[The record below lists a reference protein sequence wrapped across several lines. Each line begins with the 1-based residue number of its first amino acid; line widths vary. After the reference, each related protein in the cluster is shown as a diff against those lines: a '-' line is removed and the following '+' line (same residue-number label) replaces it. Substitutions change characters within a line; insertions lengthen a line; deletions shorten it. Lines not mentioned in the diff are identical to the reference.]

1 MKKFA
6 LVLGASGEIGQSICH
21 SLAEDGWSLYLH
33 YTHNEEAT
41 QALYK
46 SLSSS
51 FPTQEFMIV
60 RADFMDP
67 QAADELAS
75 EIFSVQAIVFANG
88 QAHYALLEDTAL
100 DDMDALWRVHV
111 QNPMR
116 LTGLL
121 SSKLRMQTVSYVLF
135 IGSIWGEAGSA
146 GETLYATV
154 KGAQHAFVKSYAKE
168 AALSGIRVNAI
179 APGFINT
186 SMNGHLRDEELGT
199 ILEEIPL
206 GKVGET
212 TDVAE
217 MVRFY
222 LSGKA
227 DYVTGQIIRLNG
239 GWYI

>member
-6 LVLGASGEIGQSICH
+6 LVVGASGEIGRTICR
-21 SLAEDGWSLYLH
+21 SLAEDGWSIYIH
-33 YTHNEEAT
+33 FSNNEKVA
-41 QALYK
+41 QALYR
-46 SLSSS
+46 SLSES
-51 FPTQEFMIV
+51 FPAQEFMLV
-60 RADFMDP
+60 QGDFSKASGA
-67 QAADELAS
+67 QLLAS
-75 EIFSVQAIVFANG
+75 QIFNVQAIVFANG
-88 QAHYALLEDTAL
+88 QAHYSLLEDTTVE
-100 DDMDALWRVHV
+100 DMDALWRVHV
-111 QNPMR
+111 QNPMH
-116 LTGLL
+116 LTALL
-121 SSKLRMQTVSYVLF
+121 SSKLRAHDVSYVLF

-146 GETLYATV
+146 GEALYAAV

-168 AALSGIRVNAI
+168 AALSRIRVNAI

-186 SMNGHLRDEELGT
+186 SMNSHLSDEELEY
-199 ILEEIPL
+199 ILEDIPL
-206 GKVGET
+206 GLIGHT

>member
-6 LVLGASGEIGQSICH
+6 LVLGASGEIGRSICR

-46 SLSSS
+46 SLSST
-51 FPTQEFMIV
+51 FPTQEFMMV
-60 RADFMDP
+60 QADFMDP
-67 QAADELAS
+67 QAADRLAS
-75 EIFSVQAIVFANG
+75 QIFSVQALVFASG
-88 QAHYALLEDTAL
+88 QAHYALLEDIPIE
-100 DDMDALWRVHV
+100 DMEALWRVHV

-116 LTGLL
+116 LTALL
-121 SSKLRMQTVSYVLF
+121 SSKLRMHTVSYVFF

-146 GETLYATV
+146 GEALYATV

-168 AALSGIRVNAI
+168 AALAGIRVNAI

-186 SMNGHLRDEELGT
+186 SMNGHLSDEELGY

>member
-6 LVLGASGEIGQSICH
+6 LVLGASGEIGRTICR
-21 SLAEDGWSLYLH
+21 SLADDGWSLYLH
-33 YTHNEEAT
+33 FTHNEEAT
-41 QALYK
+41 KALYT
-46 SLSSS
+46 SLSFD
-51 FPTQEFMIV
+51 FPTQEFMTV
-60 RADFMDP
+60 QADFTDNM
-67 QAADELAS
+67 AAEKLAS
-75 EIFSVQAIVFANG
+75 QIFSLQALVFASG
-88 QAHYALLEDTAL
+88 QAHYALLEDTAVE
-100 DDMDALWRVHV
+100 DMEALWRVHV

-116 LTGLL
+116 LTALL
-121 SSKLRMQTVSYVLF
+121 SSKLRAHNSSYVLF

-146 GETLYATV
+146 GESLYAAV

-168 AALSGIRVNAI
+168 AALSRIRVNAI

-186 SMNGHLRDEELGT
+186 SMNGHLSDEELGY

-206 GKVGET
+206 GTVGET

>member
-6 LVLGASGEIGQSICH
+6 LVLGASGEIGRAICR
-21 SLAEDGWSLYLH
+21 SLAEDGWSIYIH
-33 YTHNEEAT
+33 FSNNEKAA
-41 QALYK
+41 QALYC
-46 SLSSS
+46 SLSES
-51 FPTQEFMIV
+51 FPAQEFMLV
-60 RADFMDP
+60 QGDFLKASGA
-67 QAADELAS
+67 QLLAS
-75 EIFSVQAIVFANG
+75 QIFNVQAIVFANG
-88 QAHYALLEDTAL
+88 QAHYSLLEDTTVE
-100 DDMDALWRVHV
+100 DMEALWRVHV

-116 LTGLL
+116 LTALL
-121 SSKLRMQTVSYVLF
+121 SSKLRAHDVSYVLF

-146 GETLYATV
+146 GEALYATV

-168 AALSGIRVNAI
+168 AALSHIRVNAI

-186 SMNGHLRDEELGT
+186 SMNSHLSEEELEY
-199 ILEEIPL
+199 ILEDIPL
-206 GKVGET
+206 GVTGQT

-227 DYVTGQIIRLNG
+227 DYVTGQVIRLNG

>member
-6 LVLGASGEIGQSICH
+6 LIVGASGEIGRAICR
-21 SLAEDGWSLYLH
+21 SLAQDGWSLYVH
-33 YTHNEEAT
+33 YAHNKQMAQVLCDT
-41 QALYK
+41 LAGD
-46 SLSSS
+46 
-51 FPTQEFMIV
+51 FPAQEFMLV
-60 RADFMDP
+60 QEDFTNI
-67 QAADELAS
+67 QAAQKLAS
-75 EIFSVQAIVFANG
+75 QVFSVQAIVFANG
-88 QAHYALLEDTAL
+88 QAHYALLEDTTAEE
-100 DDMDALWRVHV
+100 MDALWRVHV
-111 QNPMR
+111 QNPMQ
-116 LTGLL
+116 LTALL
-121 SSKLRMQTVSYVLF
+121 SSKLRTHDVSYVLF

-146 GETLYATV
+146 GEALYATV

-186 SMNGHLRDEELGT
+186 SMNNHLSNEELQY
-199 ILEEIPL
+199 ILEDIPL
-206 GKVGET
+206 GSVGHT

-227 DYVTGQIIRLNG
+227 NYVTGQIIRLNG

>member
-21 SLAEDGWSLYLH
+21 SLAQDGWSLYLH
-33 YTHNEEAT
+33 YTHNEKAT

-46 SLSSS
+46 SLSST
-51 FPTQEFMIV
+51 FPMQEFMIV
-60 RADFMDP
+60 QADFMDA
-67 QAADELAS
+67 QAADHLAS
-75 EIFSVQAIVFANG
+75 QIFSVQAIVFASG
-88 QAHYALLEDTAL
+88 QAHYALLEDTKIQ
-100 DDMDALWRVHV
+100 DMDALWRVHV

-116 LTGLL
+116 LTALL
-121 SSKLRMQTVSYVLF
+121 SEKLRKQTVSYVLF

-146 GETLYATV
+146 GETLYATA

-179 APGFINT
+179 APGIINT
-186 SMNGHLRDEELGT
+186 LMNGHLSDEELGY

-212 TDVAE
+212 KDVAE

-227 DYVTGQIIRLNG
+227 DYVTGQIVRLNG

>member
-6 LVLGASGEIGQSICH
+6 LVLGASGEIGRAICR
-21 SLAEDGWSLYLH
+21 SLAEDGWSIYIH
-33 YTHNEEAT
+33 YSNNEKAA
-41 QALYK
+41 QALYC
-46 SLSSS
+46 SLSES
-51 FPTQEFMIV
+51 FPAQEFMPV
-60 RADFMDP
+60 QGDFSKASGA
-67 QAADELAS
+67 QLLAS
-75 EIFSVQAIVFANG
+75 QIFNVQAIVFANG
-88 QAHYALLEDTAL
+88 QAHYSLLEDTTVE
-100 DDMDALWRVHV
+100 DMDALWRVHV

-116 LTGLL
+116 LTALL
-121 SSKLRMQTVSYVLF
+121 SSKLRAHDVSYVLF

-146 GETLYATV
+146 GEALYAAV

-168 AALSGIRVNAI
+168 AALSRIRVNAI

-186 SMNGHLRDEELGT
+186 SMNSHLSVEELEY
-199 ILEEIPL
+199 ILEDIPL
-206 GKVGET
+206 GITGQT

-227 DYVTGQIIRLNG
+227 DYVTGQIIRVNG

>member
-6 LVLGASGEIGQSICH
+6 LVLGASGEIGRTICR

-33 YTHNEEAT
+33 YTQNEEAT
-41 QALYK
+41 KALYK
-46 SLSSS
+46 SLSFD
-51 FPTQEFMIV
+51 FPAQEFMIV
-60 RADFMDP
+60 QADFTDHM
-67 QAADELAS
+67 AADELALQ
-75 EIFSVQAIVFANG
+75 IFSLQALVFASG
-88 QAHYALLEDTAL
+88 QAHYALLEDTTVE
-100 DDMDALWRVHV
+100 DMEALWRVHV

-116 LTGLL
+116 LTALL
-121 SSKLRMQTVSYVLF
+121 SSKLRVHKSSYVLF

-146 GETLYATV
+146 CESLYAAV

-168 AALSGIRVNAI
+168 AAYSRIRVNAI

-186 SMNGHLRDEELGT
+186 SMNGHLSDEELGY

-206 GKVGET
+206 GTVGET

-227 DYVTGQIIRLNG
+227 DYVTGQIIRVNG

>member
-6 LVLGASGEIGQSICH
+6 LVLGASGEIGRTICR
-21 SLAEDGWSLYLH
+21 SLAEDGWSIYIH
-33 YTHNEEAT
+33 FSNNEKAA
-41 QALYK
+41 QALYR
-46 SLSSS
+46 SLSES
-51 FPTQEFMIV
+51 FPAQEFMLV
-60 RADFMDP
+60 QGDFSKASGA
-67 QAADELAS
+67 QLLAS
-75 EIFSVQAIVFANG
+75 QIFNVQAIVFANG
-88 QAHYALLEDTAL
+88 QAHYSLLEDTTVE
-100 DDMDALWRVHV
+100 DMDALWRVHV
-111 QNPMR
+111 QNPMH
-116 LTGLL
+116 LTALL
-121 SSKLRMQTVSYVLF
+121 SPKLRAHDVSYVLF

-146 GETLYATV
+146 GEALYAAV

-168 AALSGIRVNAI
+168 AALSRIRVNAV

-186 SMNGHLRDEELGT
+186 TMNGHLSEEELEY
-199 ILEEIPL
+199 ILEDIPL
-206 GKVGET
+206 GLIGQT

>member
-6 LVLGASGEIGQSICH
+6 LVLGASGEIGHSICH

-41 QALYK
+41 KALYK
-46 SLSSS
+46 SLSSN

-60 RADFMDP
+60 RADFTDSM
-67 QAADELAS
+67 AADELAS
-75 EIFSVQAIVFANG
+75 QIFSLQALVFASG
-88 QAHYALLEDTAL
+88 QSHYALLEDTSVQ
-100 DDMDALWRVHV
+100 DMDALWRVHV

-116 LTGLL
+116 LSALL
-121 SSKLRMQTVSYVLF
+121 SSKLRVHKVSYVLF
-135 IGSIWGEAGSA
+135 IGSIWGETGSA
-146 GETLYATV
+146 GESLYATV

-168 AALSGIRVNAI
+168 GALSGIRVNAI

-186 SMNGHLRDEELGT
+186 SMNGHLSDEELGY

-227 DYVTGQIIRLNG
+227 DYVTGQIVRLNG

>member
-1 MKKFA
+1 VKKFA
-6 LVLGASGEIGQSICH
+6 LVLGASGEIGRAICQ
-21 SLAEDGWSLYLH
+21 SLAADGWSIYVHYSNNEKAAQDLY
-33 YTHNEEAT
+33 A
-41 QALYK
+41 
-46 SLSSS
+46 SLSKN
-51 FPTQEFMIV
+51 FPAQEFMLV
-60 RADFMDP
+60 QGDFSKETG
-67 QAADELAS
+67 AESVAS
-75 EIFSVQAIVFANG
+75 QVFNVQAIVFSSG
-88 QAHYALLEDTAL
+88 QAHYSLLEDTTVE
-100 DDMDALWRVHV
+100 DMDALWRVHV

-116 LTGLL
+116 LTALL
-121 SSKLRMQTVSYVLF
+121 SSKLRAHDVSYVLF

-146 GETLYATV
+146 GEALYATV

-168 AALSGIRVNAI
+168 AALSRIRVNAI

-186 SMNGHLRDEELGT
+186 SMNSHLSKEELNYILEDIPLGT
-199 ILEEIPL
+199 I
-206 GKVGET
+206 GET

>member
-6 LVLGASGEIGQSICH
+6 LVLGASGEIGRTICR
-21 SLAEDGWSLYLH
+21 SLAEDGWSIYIH
-33 YTHNEEAT
+33 FSKNEKAA
-41 QALYK
+41 QALYC
-46 SLSSS
+46 SLSES
-51 FPTQEFMIV
+51 FPAQEFMLV
-60 RADFMDP
+60 QGDFSKVSGA
-67 QAADELAS
+67 QLLAS
-75 EIFSVQAIVFANG
+75 QIFNVQAIVFANG
-88 QAHYALLEDTAL
+88 QAHYSLLEDTTVE
-100 DDMDALWRVHV
+100 DMDALWRVHV
-111 QNPMR
+111 QNPMH
-116 LTGLL
+116 LTALL
-121 SSKLRMQTVSYVLF
+121 SSKLRTHDVSYVLF

-146 GETLYATV
+146 GEALYAAV

-168 AALSGIRVNAI
+168 AALSRIRVNAI

-186 SMNGHLRDEELGT
+186 TMNGHLSEDELEY
-199 ILEEIPL
+199 ILEDIPL
-206 GKVGET
+206 GIIGQT

>member
-6 LVLGASGEIGQSICH
+6 LVLGASGEIGRTICR
-21 SLAEDGWSLYLH
+21 SLAEDGWSIYIH
-33 YTHNEEAT
+33 FSNNEKAA
-41 QALYK
+41 QALYRA
-46 SLSSS
+46 LSES
-51 FPTQEFMIV
+51 FPAQEFMLV
-60 RADFMDP
+60 QGDFSKASGA
-67 QAADELAS
+67 QLLAS
-75 EIFSVQAIVFANG
+75 QIFNVQAIVFANG
-88 QAHYALLEDTAL
+88 QAHYSLLEDTTVE
-100 DDMDALWRVHV
+100 DMDALWRVHV
-111 QNPMR
+111 QNPMH
-116 LTGLL
+116 LTALL
-121 SSKLRMQTVSYVLF
+121 SSKLRAHDVSYVLF

-146 GETLYATV
+146 GEALYAAV

-168 AALSGIRVNAI
+168 AALSRIRVNAI

-186 SMNGHLRDEELGT
+186 TMNSHLSEEELEY
-199 ILEEIPL
+199 ILEDIPL
-206 GKVGET
+206 GLIGQT

>member
-6 LVLGASGEIGQSICH
+6 LVLGASGEIGRAICR
-21 SLAEDGWSLYLH
+21 SLAEDGWSIYIH
-33 YTHNEEAT
+33 FSNNEKAA
-41 QALYK
+41 QALYG
-46 SLSSS
+46 SLSED
-51 FPTQEFMIV
+51 FPAQEFMLV
-60 RADFMDP
+60 QGDFSKISGA
-67 QAADELAS
+67 QSLAS
-75 EIFSVQAIVFANG
+75 QIFNVQAIVFANG
-88 QAHYALLEDTAL
+88 QAHYSLLEDTTVE
-100 DDMDALWRVHV
+100 DMEALWRVHV

-116 LTGLL
+116 LTALL
-121 SSKLRMQTVSYVLF
+121 SSKLRAHDVSYVLF

-146 GETLYATV
+146 GEALYATV

-168 AALSGIRVNAI
+168 AALSRIRVNAI
-179 APGFINT
+179 APGFIDT
-186 SMNGHLRDEELGT
+186 SMNSHLSEEELVY
-199 ILEEIPL
+199 ILEDIPL
-206 GKVGET
+206 GKIGQT

>member
-6 LVLGASGEIGQSICH
+6 LVLGASGEIGRAICQ
-21 SLAEDGWSLYLH
+21 SLAEDGWSIYIH
-33 YTHNEEAT
+33 FSNNETAA
-41 QALYK
+41 QALYR
-46 SLSSS
+46 SLSEN
-51 FPTQEFMIV
+51 FPAQEFMLV
-60 RADFMDP
+60 QGDFSK
-67 QAADELAS
+67 AS
-75 EIFSVQAIVFANG
+75 GAQLLTSQIFNVQAIVFANG
-88 QAHYALLEDTAL
+88 QAHYALLEDTTVE
-100 DDMDALWRVHV
+100 DMDALWHVHV

-116 LTGLL
+116 LTALL
-121 SSKLRMQTVSYVLF
+121 SSKLRAHDVSYVLF

-146 GETLYATV
+146 GEALYATV

-168 AALSGIRVNAI
+168 AALSRIRVNAI

-186 SMNGHLRDEELGT
+186 SMNSHLCEEELDY
-199 ILEEIPL
+199 ILEDIPL
-206 GKVGET
+206 GIVGQT

>member
-6 LVLGASGEIGQSICH
+6 LVLGASGEIGRAICQ
-21 SLAEDGWSLYLH
+21 SLAEDGWSIYVHYSNNEKTAQDLYC
-33 YTHNEEAT
+33 
-41 QALYK
+41 
-46 SLSSS
+46 SLSEN
-51 FPTQEFMIV
+51 FPAQEFMLVQGDFSKIAG
-60 RADFMDP
+60 ADL
-67 QAADELAS
+67 LAS
-75 EIFSVQAIVFANG
+75 QIFNVQAIVFASG
-88 QAHYALLEDTAL
+88 QAHYSLLEDTTVE
-100 DDMDALWRVHV
+100 DMDALWRVHV

-116 LTGLL
+116 LTALL
-121 SSKLRMQTVSYVLF
+121 SSKLRAHNVSYVLF

-146 GETLYATV
+146 GEALYATV

-168 AALSGIRVNAI
+168 AALSRIRVNAI

-186 SMNGHLRDEELGT
+186 SMNNHLSKEELDY
-199 ILEEIPL
+199 ILEDIPL
-206 GKVGET
+206 GIIGET
-212 TDVAE
+212 IDVAE

>member
-6 LVLGASGEIGQSICH
+6 LVLGASGEIGRTICR
-21 SLAEDGWSLYLH
+21 SLAEDGWSIYIH
-33 YTHNEEAT
+33 FSNNEKAA
-41 QALYK
+41 QALYR
-46 SLSSS
+46 SLSES
-51 FPTQEFMIV
+51 FPAQEFMLV
-60 RADFMDP
+60 QGDFSKASGA
-67 QAADELAS
+67 QLLAS
-75 EIFSVQAIVFANG
+75 QIFNVQAIVFANG
-88 QAHYALLEDTAL
+88 QAHYSLLEDTTVE
-100 DDMDALWRVHV
+100 DMDALWRVHV
-111 QNPMR
+111 QNPMH
-116 LTGLL
+116 LTALL
-121 SSKLRMQTVSYVLF
+121 SSKLRAHDVSYVLF

-146 GETLYATV
+146 GEALYAAV

-168 AALSGIRVNAI
+168 AALSRIRVNAI

-186 SMNGHLRDEELGT
+186 TMNGHLSEEELEY
-199 ILEEIPL
+199 ILEDIPL
-206 GKVGET
+206 GLIGQT

>member
-1 MKKFA
+1 MKKFV
-6 LVLGASGEIGQSICH
+6 LVLGASGEIGRAICQ
-21 SLAEDGWSLYLH
+21 SLAEDGWSIYIH
-33 YTHNEEAT
+33 FSNNETGA
-41 QALYK
+41 QALYR
-46 SLSSS
+46 SLSEN
-51 FPTQEFMIV
+51 FPAQEFMLV
-60 RADFMDP
+60 QGDFSKASGA
-67 QAADELAS
+67 QLLAS
-75 EIFSVQAIVFANG
+75 QIFNVQAIVFANG
-88 QAHYALLEDTAL
+88 QAHYSLLEDTTVE
-100 DDMDALWRVHV
+100 DMDALWRVHV

-116 LTGLL
+116 LTALL
-121 SSKLRMQTVSYVLF
+121 SSKLRAHDVSYVLF

-146 GETLYATV
+146 GEALYATV

-168 AALSGIRVNAI
+168 AALSRIRVNAI

-186 SMNGHLRDEELGT
+186 SMNSHLCEEELEY
-199 ILEEIPL
+199 ILEDIPL
-206 GKVGET
+206 GIVGQT